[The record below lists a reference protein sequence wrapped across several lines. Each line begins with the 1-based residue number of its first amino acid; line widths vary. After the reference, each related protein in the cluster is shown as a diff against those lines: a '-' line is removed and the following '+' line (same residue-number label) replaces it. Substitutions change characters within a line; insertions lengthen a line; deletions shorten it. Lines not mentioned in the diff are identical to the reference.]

1 MNLLDAMEGIA
12 YVVRHDGLILG
23 YGRPHWNRFAAEND
37 GAGLLEP
44 EAVVGRNLFDAI
56 AGPEV
61 RARYRGWID
70 AVLKNRPGEPATLT
84 TRCDSPTAKRELR
97 LSISRIADAPVP
109 AVLFQSMVMAVESR
123 PPLNIY
129 DFEALRRALQAR
141 PDLPVVTLCSF
152 CQRLR
157 WPPGARDPART
168 EWIEAELYYARG
180 GRSEVAVSHGLCE
193 DCLDTQDMAA

>member
-1 MNLLDAMEGIA
+1 MNLLDTMDGIA
-12 YVVRHDGLILG
+12 YVVRHDGRILA
-23 YGRPHWNRFAAEND
+23 YGRPHWDRFAAEND
-37 GAGLLEP
+37 GKALCNP
-44 EAVVGRNLFDAI
+44 EAVLGQNLFDAI

-61 RARYRGWID
+61 RARYRGWMD
-70 AVLKNRPGEPATLT
+70 AVLRNRQGEPAILAA
-84 TRCDSPTAKRELR
+84 RCDSPTAKRELR
-97 LSISRIADAPVP
+97 LSISRVTDAPAP
-109 AVLFQSMVMAVESR
+109 AVLFQSVVTAVESR

-129 DFEALRRALQAR
+129 DFEALSRALRAR

-157 WPPGARDPART
+157 WPPGERDPGRT

-193 DCLDTQDMAA
+193 DCVNIQDMAA